1 MEGQGPEHSSA
12 RLERFLQ
19 LCGDNNMQVCI
30 PTPPA
35 QVFHMLRRQMIRLLR
50 RPLIVM
56 TPKSL
61 LRHRASISP
70 ASELS
75 QGVFHP
81 VLDEID
87 ALDRPAVNRIILCSG
102 KVYFDLL
109 EERTRR
115 QQTDTA
121 IIRIEQ
127 LYPFPQDHLETILNH
142 YPNRHQV
149 VWCQEEPRNQ
159 GSWHRIQNHLGR
171 AVAGQSLEY
180 VSRQASAAPATGS
193 YQQYLTE
200 QKQLVSE
207 ALGAEPLSKAGQSEE
222 TQSNAS

>member
-1 MEGQGPEHSSA
+1 
-12 RLERFLQ
+12 RFLQ

-30 PTPPA
+30 PTTPA
-35 QVFHMLRRQMIRLLR
+35 QFFHMLRRQMIRLLR

-70 ASELS
+70 VSDLS
-75 QGVFHP
+75 QGAFHP
-81 VLDEID
+81 VLDEVD
-87 ALDRPAVNRIILCSG
+87 ALDRTAVKRIILCSG

-109 EERTRR
+109 EERTHR

-159 GSWHRIQNHLGR
+159 GSWHRIQNHLSR
-171 AVAGQSLEY
+171 AVTSDQSLEY

-207 ALGAEPLSKAGQSEE
+207 ALGAEPLSKAEQSEE